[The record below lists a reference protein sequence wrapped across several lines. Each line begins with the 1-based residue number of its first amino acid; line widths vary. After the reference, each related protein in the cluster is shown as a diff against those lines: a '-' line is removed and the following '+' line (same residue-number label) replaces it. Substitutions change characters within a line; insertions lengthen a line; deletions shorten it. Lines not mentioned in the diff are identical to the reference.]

1 MPGPRPARVR
11 DPRGAGRQSAT
22 RARCRVPGRGATG
35 PRVSRP
41 LPRLVHVTCGVA
53 AGLLLGLRS
62 PAAVVPLLL
71 APAIAAP
78 VALLLT
84 RREPGGRLAVVLAAA
99 AGWALGA
106 VAARSADLDCRTRL
120 PDGAPLEVR
129 GALEARPWPGAA
141 APLRLDSV
149 RAAGAGRACAGTLR
163 ATLRGSAP
171 APPAGVELVAWGRW
185 WAFPREGAW
194 PRPAAWAGTLALDS
208 VRVLPGR
215 AAVDPL
221 VRWRAGVQA
230 LIRELFGRR
239 AALVESLILAQ
250 QAGLDDAVRERF
262 ANSGLSHIL
271 AISGLHVGLVAG
283 VVLLLARLLR
293 LPTLTAEAAAAAAA
307 TGYVLLLGAPP
318 PAARSA
324 LQLLLVLASR
334 RLQRPADP
342 LALLA
347 AGALA
352 ILAVTPLAAL
362 DAGFQLSFAGVA
374 GIVVLRP
381 RCMAVL
387 GRLRPKWLREALA
400 TGAAATAVTTPV
412 AALQFGRI
420 APIALVANVPAVP
433 IGGLAVPA
441 AALALAVGAVAPAP
455 GRFLADG
462 AGVLLDALDG
472 VARVAA
478 AVPGGHAAV
487 SPDLVL
493 AWALAAAAA
502 VIAARWLAAS
512 GRARAWAG
520 AGAATAVLVGWPA
533 LLGLRGAGEVEIVAI
548 DVGQGD
554 GLAIRSPA
562 GRWVVVDAGPRSDDF
577 DAGRARMV
585 PFLRSRG
592 VRRVEALILTHPHA
606 DHIGGAQAVLDA
618 LPVGAVLDPAVASGT
633 ALYLATLE
641 DARRHGS
648 RWLAARDGRRFQ
660 LDGMTID
667 FLAPP
672 AGVLD
677 DRLDPNDFST
687 AFVLRYGH
695 FAALFMG
702 DAPITTEERILA
714 EQGASIRV
722 AVLKVGHHGSRTS
735 TSEALL
741 EAAAPQVALVSVG
754 RRNRFGHPAP
764 EVMARLARH
773 GVRTLR
779 TDRQGTL
786 RVVVGP
792 DGRWRVETGR

>member
-1 MPGPRPARVR
+1 M
-11 DPRGAGRQSAT
+11 
-22 RARCRVPGRGATG
+22 
-35 PRVSRP
+35 SRP

-78 VALLLT
+78 AALLLA
-84 RREPGGRLAVVLAAA
+84 RRAPGARLAVALAAA

-106 VAARSADLDCRTRL
+106 AAARSAELDCRTRL

-129 GALEARPWPGAA
+129 GALEARPWPGEA

-149 RAAGAGRACAGTLR
+149 RAAGAGRACAGTIR
-163 ATLRGSAP
+163 ATLHGSAP

-194 PRPAAWAGTLALDS
+194 PRPATWAGTLALDS

-215 AAVDPL
+215 AAGDPL

-293 LPTLTAEAAAAAAA
+293 LPALTAEAAAAAAA

-381 RCMAVL
+381 RCMAAL
-387 GRLRPKWLREALA
+387 GWLRSKWLREALA

-455 GRFLADG
+455 GRFLAGG
-462 AGVLLDALDG
+462 AGVLLDALDA
-472 VARVAA
+472 VARLAA

-502 VIAARWLAAS
+502 VLAARWLAAT
-512 GRARAWAG
+512 GRAGAGAGPPGLAGARARARRARARAWVG

-633 ALYLATLE
+633 PLYLATLE

-702 DAPITTEERILA
+702 DAPIATEERILA
-714 EQGASIRV
+714 EQGAGVRV

-741 EAAAPQVALVSVG
+741 EAAAPQLALVSVG

-773 GVRTLR
+773 EVRTLR

-786 RVVVGP
+786 RVVVRP